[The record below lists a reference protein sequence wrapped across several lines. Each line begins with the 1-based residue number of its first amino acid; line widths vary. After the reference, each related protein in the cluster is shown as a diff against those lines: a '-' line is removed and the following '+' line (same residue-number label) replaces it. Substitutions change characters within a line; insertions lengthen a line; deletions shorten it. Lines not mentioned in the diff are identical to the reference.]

1 MHYFFQ
7 RKQYFITDN
16 SGLQYVTLWVMH
28 LERSGKMSTIRRW
41 SITVR
46 LICGA
51 GHEAIII
58 TTSHFDWEHVS
69 VSDYASPFPPLNK
82 KFINKVIA
90 TSCNSDF
97 FSRDI
102 NSQL

>member
-1 MHYFFQ
+1 MNKKCIIYFNALSL
-7 RKQYFITDN
+7 KQYFITDN

-51 GHEAIII
+51 GHEAIIN
-58 TTSHFDWEHVS
+58 TTSHFDWEPVS
-69 VSDYASPFPPLNK
+69 VRLCKPVS
-82 KFINKVIA
+82 A
-90 TSCNSDF
+90 TE
-97 FSRDI
+97 
-102 NSQL
+102 